1 VRVAHVSPALIAT
14 AALKDAHCLGYGFS
28 SSTEFEHLTRSQV
41 VIQHI
46 SQHLHP
52 MFKLLVGEIAHKPV
66 SFVIQSG
73 DDLAP
78 L

>member
-1 VRVAHVSPALIAT
+1 LISLLCFGATTSAVASA
-14 AALKDAHCLGYGFS
+14 
-28 SSTEFEHLTRSQV
+28 SSTEFEHLTRSQM

-46 SQHLHP
+46 PQHLHP
-52 MFKLLVGEIAHKPV
+52 MLKLLVGEIAHKPI

>member
-1 VRVAHVSPALIAT
+1 LTGGILISEECGTFVLAVASA
-14 AALKDAHCLGYGFS
+14 S
-28 SSTEFEHLTRSQV
+28 SIEFEHPTRSQM

-46 SQHLHP
+46 PQRLHP